1 MKNYPKT
8 RQIIMLL
15 FAFIVTTTAWSQQTK
30 EERAQKEIAGIMEKT
45 KSVGLSVAV
54 VKDGKII
61 YNQSFGK
68 KNIERG
74 TNVANDDLFRIA
86 SISKSFTTTA
96 LMTLLDKKKIKLDE
110 DVSNLVG
117 FRVRNPKFPDVKITV
132 KMLLSHTSS
141 LNDSDG

>member
-68 KNIERG
+68 KNIESG
-74 TNVANDDLFRIA
+74 TNIANDDIFRIA
-86 SISKSFTTTA
+86 SISKSFTTT
-96 LMTLLDKKKIKLDE
+96 
-110 DVSNLVG
+110 
-117 FRVRNPKFPDVKITV
+117 
-132 KMLLSHTSS
+132 
-141 LNDSDG
+141 